1 MKQSAMVEMTDAERK
16 EIAESMDSMSEK
28 LDSIV
33 KMLNDIIRQNAVIY
47 YSINHEDEK
56 ADVMSP
62 KKMETPAPPKEV
74 HITTA
79 KLKAAMDTLDV
90 GKVRA
95 LRKAGWK
102 IQAIADDMG
111 VTYSKVYRVLHE
123 DQEGTGNG

>member
-1 MKQSAMVEMTDAERK
+1 MTEQ
-16 EIAESMDSMSEK
+16 EIAKSLDAMSQK
-28 LDSIV
+28 LDTVVRIMS
-33 KMLNDIIRQNAVIY
+33 DIMRQNAVLY
-47 YSINHEDEK
+47 YAINHEGEK

-62 KKMETPAPPKEV
+62 KKVEAPAPPKEV

-90 GKVRA
+90 GKVKA

-123 DQEGTGNG
+123 DQERSGNGE